1 MIWMYYI
8 LIYKCQWLLFYKEID
23 KYIDICIVYLMTQEI
38 YTKILGEVVKNEDSL
53 VTSHVDGGV
62 TGIALSMLQDGPW

>member
-1 MIWMYYI
+1 MYYI
-8 LIYKCQWLLFYKEID
+8 LIYKYQWLLFYKEID
-23 KYIDICIVYLMTQEI
+23 KYIDNLYCLSHMIQEI

>member
-1 MIWMYYI
+1 MYYI
-8 LIYKCQWLLFYKEID
+8 LIYKYQWLLFYKEID
-23 KYIDICIVYLMTQEI
+23 KYIDNLYCLSHMIQEI

-62 TGIALSMLQDGPW
+62 TGIAHSMLQDGPW

>member
-1 MIWMYYI
+1 MY
-8 LIYKCQWLLFYKEID
+8 LAKEIN
-23 KYIDICIVYLMTQEI
+23 KYFDNLYCLSHVIQEI